1 MSRNSMSVGV
11 LLGLSTLSCVVDVAS
26 AAPQPADVPSLRA
39 LDIQV
44 EIPGS
49 ELEIYGFS
57 PVGTVVLTPAISA
70 STRTR
75 IDADDAHGPLLRAF
89 VLAETDSGP
98 TACRWIAGWA
108 DVTARGIFRDA
119 GQGTLADA
127 SGMRRGSGS
136 EMLDSSSMPRWYL
149 ALRPR

>member
-1 MSRNSMSVGV
+1 MSRNSLPLGV
-11 LLGLSTLSCVVDVAS
+11 LLGLSTLWIAVDVAS
-26 AAPQPADVPSLRA
+26 AAPQPLDVPSLRS

-44 EIPGS
+44 EISGC

-57 PVGTVVLTPAISA
+57 PSGTVVVTPSVSA
-70 STRTR
+70 PGRSR

-89 VLAETDSGP
+89 VLAETDAGP

-108 DVTARGIFRDA
+108 DVTARGIFFDA

-127 SGMRRGSGS
+127 SGMRKASGP
-136 EMLDSSSMPRWYL
+136 DIIDTSSMPRWYV